1 MPASDSPRRLAGD
14 CFPFKQ
20 GSSSPTRTTVPRGY
34 DIKTNVR
41 KKSDKNVAGSGRCG
55 DAHYHLWRSQSAAL
69 LSSYAKWD
77 SVKANAYETVARIQ
91 KDLRGLLKT
100 WDPSLVQQ
108 LFDFVLEAIQLDSD
122 LSQQR
127 ASWFCEYPGD
137 SHRHG
142 VEFNDFAMRPV
153 NNNFEEGATC
163 VALIVAPA
171 LIKAGNSAG
180 NHYDSEQVMVE
191 SAVYLGSPYSSCKK
205 PTGVAQLSYTDHK
218 RAARSSKDAQSKSS
232 AKRRSLW

>member
-1 MPASDSPRRLAGD
+1 MS
-14 CFPFKQ
+14 
-20 GSSSPTRTTVPRGY
+20 
-34 DIKTNVR
+34 R
-41 KKSDKNVAGSGRCG
+41 KIDKNVTGSGRCG

-69 LSSYAKWD
+69 LSSYAKRD

-137 SHRHG
+137 SRHG
-142 VEFNDFAMRPV
+142 IEFNDFAMKPV
-153 NNNFEEGATC
+153 NNNFEEGATR

-171 LIKAGNSAG
+171 LMKAGNSVG
-180 NHYDSEQVMVE
+180 NHYDSEQLMVE
-191 SAVYLGSPYSSCKK
+191 SAVYLGSPYSLCVR
-205 PTGVAQLSYTDHK
+205 PTVVAQLSYRDHK

-232 AKRRSLW
+232 AKRRSFW